1 MAINHPSA
9 LLSLR
14 PVSFGMTYF
23 HFHLSQVFS
32 TFPVTFWTHWLCK
45 HVLLNLHTFVSFPFF
60 LLLLISSALESD
72 FV

>member
-23 HFHLSQVFS
+23 HLHLSQVFS